1 MFSESAFLSTLL
13 TFCSH
18 TKDGSC
24 PKYSVFFTHSCHCTD
39 YSFPSTSPDN
49 PHPSFMYIEENPLL
63 PALLYPPRE
72 EEMPTSLWQTPFR
85 WHCTKPHH
93 SWLSQNKKGPW
104 QLTWLWWASC
114 PLGRFVFSFSEWSY
128 LSQKRHFWSSLKTE
142 TPLFSFPPFAYYT
155 FFN

>member
-49 PHPSFMYIEENPLL
+49 PYPSFMYMEENPLL
-63 PALLYPPRE
+63 PALQYPPKE
-72 EEMPTSLWQTPFR
+72 EENAHITLADTFPMALHQASSFLTFSKPEGAVAANMTMVSLMSTGLL
-85 WHCTKPHH
+85 C
-93 SWLSQNKKGPW
+93 
-104 QLTWLWWASC
+104 
-114 PLGRFVFSFSEWSY
+114 
-128 LSQKRHFWSSLKTE
+128 
-142 TPLFSFPPFAYYT
+142 
-155 FFN
+155 FFF